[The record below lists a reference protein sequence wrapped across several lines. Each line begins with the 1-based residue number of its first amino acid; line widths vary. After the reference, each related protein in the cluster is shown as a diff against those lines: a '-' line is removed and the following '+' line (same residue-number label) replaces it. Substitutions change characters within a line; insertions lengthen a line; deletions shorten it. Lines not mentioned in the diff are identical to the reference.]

1 MIEPVRRDEDD
12 GDNNHAEGVV
22 SPHHERAVN
31 YEGPAPR
38 YKRVLLKLSGEALAG
53 DVGSGI
59 DPAVV
64 RHIADQVKEVVQRG
78 VQVAIV
84 VGGGNIWRGLAASA
98 QGMDRSTAD
107 YMGMLATVLNALALQ
122 DALEKRHVHTRVQSA
137 IAMHEVAEPY
147 IRRRAIRHME
157 KGRVVILAAGTG
169 NPYFS
174 TDTAAALR
182 ALELNVEVILMAKN
196 RVDGVYTADP
206 RLDPTAT
213 RFDELSYRQALEM
226 DLRIMD
232 ATAMALCME
241 NYLPIIVFNLQEQDN
256 ILRVVMGEHV
266 GTKVGVHSAHSTNN
280 QPK

>member
-1 MIEPVRRDEDD
+1 MLDSYSPADPDD
-12 GDNNHAEGVV
+12 D
-22 SPHHERAVN
+22 
-31 YEGPAPR
+31 YETTSGLHISQLIDQPQTAR
-38 YKRVLLKLSGEALAG
+38 YKRILLKLSGEALAG
-53 DVGSGI
+53 DLGSGI
-59 DPAVV
+59 DPTVV
-64 RHIADQVKEVVQRG
+64 NSIAEQVQEVVERG

-107 YMGMLATVLNALALQ
+107 YMGMLATVLNGLALQ
-122 DALEKRHVHTRVQSA
+122 DALEKRKIPTRVQSA

-182 ALELNVEVILMAKN
+182 ALEIGAEVILMAKN
-196 RVDGVYTADP
+196 KVDGVYTDDP
-206 RLDPTAT
+206 ERNPNASK
-213 RFDELSYRQALEM
+213 FDTLSYKQALEM
-226 DLRIMD
+226 NLRVMD

-241 NYLPIIVFNLQEQDN
+241 NYLPIVVFNLQQRGN
-256 ILRVVMGEHV
+256 ILRVVMGERV
-266 GTKVGVHSAHSTNN
+266 GTNVGVY
-280 QPK
+280 